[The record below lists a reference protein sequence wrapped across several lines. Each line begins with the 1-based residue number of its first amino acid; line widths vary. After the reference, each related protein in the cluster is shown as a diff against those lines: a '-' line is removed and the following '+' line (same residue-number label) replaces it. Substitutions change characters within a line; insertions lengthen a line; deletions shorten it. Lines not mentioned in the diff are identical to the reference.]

1 MNTNLDFSGLTSFAD
16 LTKPDALTSGTPLSL
31 ALDLIDENPNNR
43 RKTFDEAAL
52 QELADSIAA
61 KGVHTPIS
69 VKKHPTEPG
78 RYVINFG
85 HRRFR
90 ASKLAGK
97 AEIPAFISETNDEF
111 DQLTENIQ
119 RDNLSA
125 REIVAAIS
133 DLLGRHKQAEIAR
146 MIGKSKAWVSKHAA
160 LTELPHVLADLLDTE
175 RCRDAST
182 LYELLQVWKSDDAAV
197 AEFLAGN
204 SDQIVQADVES
215 LRAAIKR
222 GKTPPVGTPL
232 AEVFA
237 GQSEDE
243 DAEATDSSEPKPLAA
258 VFQNERNSDESSRL
272 SDSENGGDG
281 DGDSYSERQQNVKPG
296 KAPPDPMKVRKPTV
310 QVRVGRREG
319 VLLIGK
325 TAAYGL
331 VWVQYEDA
339 SEEEIDAGKVK
350 LIAVTD
356 AAK

>member
-1 MNTNLDFSGLTSFAD
+1 MSTNLDFSGLTSFAD

-125 REIVAAIS
+125 REIVAAVS
-133 DLLGRHKQAEIAR
+133 DLLSRHKQSEIAR
-146 MIGKSKAWVSKHAA
+146 MIGKSKTWVSKHAA
-160 LTELPHVLADLLDTE
+160 LTELPDVLADLLDTE

-182 LYELLQVWKSDDAAV
+182 LYELLQVWKSDGDAV
-197 AEFLAGN
+197 TEFLAGN
-204 SDQIVQADVES
+204 SDQIVQADVEG

-222 GKTPPVGTPL
+222 GKTPPEGTPL

-237 GQSEDE
+237 GKSQDADTSASE
-243 DAEATDSSEPKPLAA
+243 SGEPTPLVT
-258 VFQNERNSDESSRL
+258 VFQDERTRNERSQPRDG
-272 SDSENGGDG
+272 ENGGDS
-281 DGDSYSERQQNVKPG
+281 DSERQQNVKPS

>member
-1 MNTNLDFSGLTSFAD
+1 MSTNLDFSGLTSFAD

-125 REIVAAIS
+125 REIVAAVS

-160 LTELPHVLADLLDTE
+160 LTELPDVLSELLDTE

-182 LYELLQVWKSDDAAV
+182 LYELLLVWKSDAAAV
-197 AEFLAGN
+197 TEFLAGN
-204 SDQIVQADVES
+204 SDQIVQADVEG

-222 GKTPPVGTPL
+222 GKTPPEGTPL

-237 GQSEDE
+237 GKSQDADMSASE
-243 DAEATDSSEPKPLAA
+243 SGEPKPLVS
-258 VFQNERNSDESSRL
+258 VFEDERTRNDSSQL
-272 SDSENGGDG
+272 GDGENGGDG
-281 DGDSYSERQQNVKPG
+281 DGDGERQQNVKPS
-296 KAPPDPMKVRKPTV
+296 KAPPDPMKVKKPTV